1 MRPNKLRELLRAG
14 KPSVGTRV
22 HSSWPAIVEAIGH
35 TGMFDYVEFL
45 AEYAPYDLY
54 ALDDFCRAAELY
66 NMGAIIKIDQDPR
79 GFLAQRSI
87 GAGFQGVLFADC
99 RSVED
104 VQHCVRVVRPETP
117 QDGGLH
123 GAAVRRFAYMAQAG
137 TPDYVQALRD
147 VVVMI
152 MIEKRSAVEHL
163 EEILAVPGIDMVQWG
178 PSDYSLSIGRAG
190 ERNAPE
196 VKAAERR
203 VFETALQMGVQPRA
217 EITSVDQARTYL
229 DMGVRHFSL
238 GTELAVLYDWWRTN
252 GDKLQKVLAGG

>member
-1 MRPNKLRELLRAG
+1 MVQGHA
-14 KPSVGTRV
+14 
-22 HSSWPAIVEAIGH
+22 HPAIVEAIGH

-66 NMGAIIKIDQDPR
+66 NMGVIIKIDQDPR

>member
-1 MRPNKLRELLRAG
+1 
-14 KPSVGTRV
+14 
-22 HSSWPAIVEAIGH
+22 
-35 TGMFDYVEFL
+35 MFDYVEFL